1 MATAPPLQTTFIHA
15 HAYAD
20 LFLRMCQDIFPGVS
34 YLALT
39 EDQRRVAQ
47 NETDNLLTRSKL
59 RIESKFFAGTFV
71 FQNPDQS
78 QVAPV
83 DTILGAPEAPKTD
96 TKAPGQY
103 V

>member
-1 MATAPPLQTTFIHA
+1 MATPPPLQTTFLHSA
-15 HAYAD
+15 MYSH
-20 LFLRMCQDIFPGVS
+20 LFLTMAQQIFPGIA

-39 EDQRRVAQ
+39 DDQRRVAQ

-59 RIESKFFAGTFV
+59 RIESKFFAGTFA
-71 FQNPDQS
+71 FQNPDPS